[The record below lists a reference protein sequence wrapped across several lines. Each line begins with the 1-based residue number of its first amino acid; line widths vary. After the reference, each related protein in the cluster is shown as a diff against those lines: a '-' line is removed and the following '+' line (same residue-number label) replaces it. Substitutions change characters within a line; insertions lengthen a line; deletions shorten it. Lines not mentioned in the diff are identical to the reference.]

1 MEQKDKELLIKDL
14 CARVPYRVNVCLDE
28 KETCI
33 LTGIDGNEV
42 YLDVDTDSFCI
53 ESINPYLRSLS
64 SMTEEEKVEYEELEK
79 QCESLPTFAYISV
92 SKCILFDWLN
102 KHHFDYRNLIMG
114 GLAIE
119 APEGMY
125 K

>member
-1 MEQKDKELLIKDL
+1 MEQKDKEMLIKDL
-14 CARVPYRVNVCLDE
+14 CGRVPYRVNVCLYE
-28 KETCI
+28 KETCL

-42 YLDVDTDSFCI
+42 YLDVDTDSFRI
-53 ESINPYLRSLS
+53 ESIKPYLRPLS

-119 APEGMY
+119 APKGMY